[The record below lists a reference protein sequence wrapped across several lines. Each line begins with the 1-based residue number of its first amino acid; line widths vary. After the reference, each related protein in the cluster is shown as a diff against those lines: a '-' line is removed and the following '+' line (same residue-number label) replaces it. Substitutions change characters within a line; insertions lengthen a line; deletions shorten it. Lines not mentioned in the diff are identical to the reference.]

1 MNKKTHV
8 YFISFFIM
16 YMQLYFPPCLCQH
29 RPGRGKVKLYQMKNG
44 IDDMDFLK
52 HRIQQIGT
60 TYFEA
65 FYWNIYLRANLLFL
79 KNAQL
84 KVKIKSTQ
92 AGSSCTW
99 MYLLYGVY
107 FLRVDL
113 GRRSKVNEAICFVR
127 DTEMRSDEHIKTSM
141 HLYSMLIALL
151 YINRYIL
158 VYLYAHCTSTEKYQQ

>member
-1 MNKKTHV
+1 
-8 YFISFFIM
+8 
-16 YMQLYFPPCLCQH
+16 
-29 RPGRGKVKLYQMKNG
+29 MKNG
-44 IDDMDFLK
+44 INYMDVLK
-52 HRIQQIGT
+52 TQNIAN
-60 TYFEA
+60 TYFEV
-65 FYWNIYLRANLLFL
+65 FYWNISLRANLRFL

-127 DTEMRSDEHIKTSM
+127 DTEMRSDERIKTSM

-151 YINRYIL
+151 HINRYIL
-158 VYLYAHCTSTEKYQQ
+158 VYIYAQALRSTSNKKLYEPIYFCSNLFKLLNCNFKKKNNKNIF